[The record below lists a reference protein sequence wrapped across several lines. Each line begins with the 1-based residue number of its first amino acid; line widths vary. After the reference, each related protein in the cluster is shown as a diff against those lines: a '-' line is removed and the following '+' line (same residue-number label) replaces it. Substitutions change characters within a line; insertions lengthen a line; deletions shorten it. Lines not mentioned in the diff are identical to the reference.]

1 MTIIVNTILD
11 SINSAPLHSDKL
23 STEMAQWLS
32 NLVDNLNYNLYLLQN
47 FVNQPQAASLT
58 SAQIATVSTDW
69 PDGVLFYDT
78 DLNLYVGK
86 QAGVLVKFT
95 TAAYP

>member
-1 MTIIVNTILD
+1 
-11 SINSAPLHSDKL
+11 
-23 STEMAQWLS
+23 MAQWLS

-47 FVNQPQAASLT
+47 FVNQPQAAPLT
-58 SAQIATVSTDW
+58 TAQIATVSTDW

-78 DLNLYVGK
+78 DLNVYVGK

-95 TAAYP
+95 TVAYP